1 MSLYTAQ
8 VLQVVSF
15 PILDL
20 SCIIAFLIYNYRN
33 FKKEDKEVTHENL
46 EGSGSDGSV
55 LNARN
60 EDFLFLES
68 VTTDHEYLI
77 ESSEVSAGNS
87 LILDTHS
94 RPKAS

>member
-33 FKKEDKEVTHENL
+33 FKKEDREVTHENL
-46 EGSGSDGSV
+46 EGSDGSV
-55 LNARN
+55 LNAQK
-60 EDFLFLES
+60 EDFLFLDSE
-68 VTTDHEYLI
+68 TTDHEYLI
-77 ESSEVSAGNS
+77 ESSEISAGNS
-87 LILDTHS
+87 LILETFD